1 MTHPGRAPSVPDVHR
16 GQPVIRQGPDLSS
29 ARLAA
34 VLVHGRGASA
44 ADILK
49 LAHEFRVDDV
59 AFLAPQAAGST
70 WYPLSFLA
78 PMDQNEPGL
87 SSALRVID
95 GLVIALEA
103 DRVPAARTVLLGFSQ
118 GACLALEYAA
128 RHPRRYAAVVG
139 LSGGVIGPPGTP
151 RHYSGSFDGA
161 PVFLGCSDIDAHIP
175 LDRVHESAEVFR
187 RLGASVDERIY
198 PRAGH
203 AVNQDEIEAVRALLM
218 GSVA

>member
-1 MTHPGRAPSVPDVHR
+1 MSTPDPHR
-16 GQPVIRQGPDLSS
+16 GQPVIRQGPDLSA

-49 LAHEFRVDDV
+49 LADEFRVDDV
-59 AFLAPQAAGST
+59 AYMAPQAAGST

-87 SSALRVID
+87 GSALAVID
-95 GLVIALEA
+95 RLVLAFEAGGIPPERIAI
-103 DRVPAARTVLLGFSQ
+103 LGFSQ
-118 GACLALEYAA
+118 GACLTLEYAA

-151 RHYSGSFDGA
+151 RHYSGSCGGA
-161 PVFLGCSDIDAHIP
+161 PVFLGCSDTDAHIP
-175 LDRVHESAEVFR
+175 LERVHESAEIFR

-198 PRAGH
+198 PRAEH
-203 AVNQDEIEAVRALLM
+203 AVNVDEIGAVRALL
-218 GSVA
+218 GAR